1 MAEYIV
7 TPSGHH
13 REYLTPEGPPVSPE
27 RIERAA
33 QALVDS
39 GYLFTLD
46 LSRTVARI
54 VLNTE

>member
-7 TPSGHH
+7 LPDGRRSYLEPSK
-13 REYLTPEGPPVSPE
+13 EPVSPE

-33 QALVDS
+33 QALIDS

-46 LSRTVARI
+46 LARTVARI
-54 VLNTE
+54 SLNTD